1 LVFEPQSNGCRYKQ
15 PDDIQ
20 TVEATVGAEY
30 PVANQHH
37 ATLSAHVTQRVAIDL
52 AQ

>member
-1 LVFEPQSNGCRYKQ
+1 MQ

-37 ATLSAHVTQRVAIDL
+37 ATLSAHDTQRVVLQSPLTAHNKSE
-52 AQ
+52 A